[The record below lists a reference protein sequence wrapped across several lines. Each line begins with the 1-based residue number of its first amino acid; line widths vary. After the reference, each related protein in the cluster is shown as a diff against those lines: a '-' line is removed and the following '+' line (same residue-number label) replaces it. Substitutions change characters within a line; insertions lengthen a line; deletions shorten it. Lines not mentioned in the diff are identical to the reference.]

1 MPEYIVKEMHLT
13 LQGEGANTGRTV
25 VLLRFAGCNLSC
37 SWCDTDHSP
46 VQPGIRGGVY
56 SNPEELVNTVLSLW
70 PGIND
75 HPVVLCTGGEPLL
88 QLDQPL
94 VDNLRSRKVEILL
107 ETNGT
112 KDVPKGIDWVCVSP
126 KDDHAAVT
134 EGDEVKLVWPSKTLD
149 PDLWIKRD
157 FSRFWLQPLFG
168 KDYEENL
175 KTCIRMCMEDPR
187 WRLGLQ
193 THRFTGIP

>member
-1 MPEYIVKEMHLT
+1 MPDYLVKEIHLT

-46 VQPGIRGGVY
+46 VHPGVRGGVY
-56 SNPEELVNTVLSLW
+56 SDPDRLADSILSLW
-70 PGIND
+70 PRNSD

-88 QLDQPL
+88 QLDPPL
-94 VDNLRSRKVEILL
+94 VDRLRSRNAEILL

-112 KDVPKGIDWVCVSP
+112 IEVPDGIDWVCVSP
-126 KDDHAAVT
+126 KNDRAVVT
-134 EGDEVKLVWPSKTLD
+134 KGDEVKLVWPSESID

-157 FSRFWLQPLFG
+157 FRYFWLQPLYG
-168 KDYEENL
+168 NEYEKNL
-175 KTCIRMCMEDPR
+175 EKCIRRCIEDPR